1 MKILVTGGAGYIGS
15 HTCVELLNEGF
26 EVVVIDNFS
35 NSKSSSLDAIKKIT
49 GKDFKFYE
57 IDYLDKDA
65 LNKVFEENK
74 IDAVIN
80 FAGFK
85 AVGES
90 VQKPIEYYTNNIS
103 GALNLLDVMR
113 KHNVKKFVFSSSA
126 TVYGNPEK
134 IPLTEDCKIGGTTNP
149 YGTSKLFI
157 EQILKDIY
165 ASDNSWDIIIL
176 RYFNPVGAHESGL
189 IGEDPKGIPNN
200 LMPYIAKVATKELK
214 ELSVFGNDYNTPDGT
229 GVRDYIHVVDLAKG
243 HVLAL
248 NKLEKEGKG
257 LFIYNL
263 GTGTGYSVLD
273 LVHAYEK
280 ANNVKVPYKIAP
292 RRDGDIATC
301 YSDPTKAKNELG
313 FVATKTIED
322 MCHDSYKFV
331 TTGGHLKELLQL
343 KKLFGKYDSYL
354 ITEKTDSTKKL
365 KDEYKEKMGYMVFGT
380 KDHMLTYPFKLLAN
394 CFISVYYFIKI
405 RPKYIVTTGTH
416 TAGPICY
423 LGKIFGSKIIYIET
437 MANINR
443 KTQTGRLIYPI
454 ADLFIVQWESML
466 KIYPKAVYGG
476 FIF

>member
-57 IDYLDKDA
+57 IDYLDKNA

-74 IDAVIN
+74 IDTVIN

-331 TTGGHLKELLQL
+331 T
-343 KKLFGKYDSYL
+343 
-354 ITEKTDSTKKL
+354 
-365 KDEYKEKMGYMVFGT
+365 
-380 KDHMLTYPFKLLAN
+380 
-394 CFISVYYFIKI
+394 
-405 RPKYIVTTGTH
+405 
-416 TAGPICY
+416 
-423 LGKIFGSKIIYIET
+423 
-437 MANINR
+437 R
-443 KTQTGRLIYPI
+443 K
-454 ADLFIVQWESML
+454 
-466 KIYPKAVYGG
+466 
-476 FIF
+476 